1 MAFKVRMIALGHQ
14 FFKGVPDLIFA
25 WNNLRL
31 NSRQSFTIIASPGMM
46 TLPAEKHLFRRQV
59 NCGQRKQSIMGD
71 RSPKANQKKS
81 TQKQSKTNTA
91 TAKKNAT
98 VAAKQ
103 AAGKKK

>member
-1 MAFKVRMIALGHQ
+1 
-14 FFKGVPDLIFA
+14 
-25 WNNLRL
+25 
-31 NSRQSFTIIASPGMM
+31 MM

-81 TQKQSKTNTA
+81 TQKQSKNNA
-91 TAKKNAT
+91 VSAKAKAA